1 VNDPRLEQRRLRPA
15 SGRAREVVAP
25 ALEGY
30 DHIVYGRG
38 RMMYRVEVVVSANVE
53 DNALHEMLVRANTYA
68 IVEEVEATRARDGG
82 DCLVVARIDAPGP
95 VAALGS
101 LLTVLSQTSLHLGWG
116 EEGSVR
122 RVAIERE

>member
-1 VNDPRLEQRRLRPA
+1 
-15 SGRAREVVAP
+15 
-25 ALEGY
+25 
-30 DHIVYGRG
+30 
-38 RMMYRVEVVVSANVE
+38 MYRVEVVVSANVE